1 MNYTDKQFLK
11 IAKDII
17 ENGISNSDDKGLRAK
32 WEDGSIASTKA
43 IFSTITRYDL
53 SKGLPITTLRRQ
65 FWKGAIQELIWIW
78 IKNSNNIKD
87 LPLKIWDS
95 WADDNGSIGKAYGYQ
110 LGKVIEFPE
119 GRMTQVE
126 RLIYLLKNKPGD
138 RRMVVTIWSNEDMKE
153 MGLVPCA
160 HTITF
165 SVIGG
170 KLNAVLDQRSGDFL
184 AASGPGGYNEIQYAT
199 LVYMLAHIV
208 NLEVGEFVHLTVN
221 HHIYDRHIDYVK
233 ELVTIGEEIDTV
245 SEQPKLIIKNK
256 VEDFFDFTIED
267 FELVGYEPKSKS
279 NKIEIAI

>member
-1 MNYTDKQFLK
+1 MNYSDKLFIK
-11 IAKDII
+11 EAKDILAGAT
-17 ENGISNSDDKGLRAK
+17 NDGLDGVRPVWSDGTTANTVAK
-32 WEDGSIASTKA
+32 FAS
-43 IFSTITRYDL
+43 ITRYDL

-65 FWKGAIQELIWIW
+65 YWKGAIQELIWIW
-78 IKNSNNIKD
+78 VKNSNNIKD

-95 WADDNGSIGKAYGYQ
+95 WADENGSIGKAYGYQ
-110 LGKVIEFPE
+110 LGKKIDFPE
-119 GRMTQVE
+119 GNMTQVE
-126 RLIYLLKNKPGD
+126 RVIYLLKNKPGD
-138 RRMVVTIWSNEDMKE
+138 RRMVVTIWNNEDMKD

-199 LVYMLAHIV
+199 LVYMMAHIA

-233 ELVTIGEEIDTV
+233 EMIVIGEEFDTE
-245 SEQPKLIIKNK
+245 SELPKLVIKNN
-256 VEDFFDFTIED
+256 VENFFDFTIDD
-267 FELVGYEPKSKS
+267 FDLIGYEPKSKS

>member
-1 MNYTDKQFLK
+1 MNYADKLFLK
-11 IAKDII
+11 EGKDILAGITNDGVTGVRPVWSDGTTANTIAKF
-17 ENGISNSDDKGLRAK
+17 
-32 WEDGSIASTKA
+32 GS
-43 IFSTITRYDL
+43 ITRYDL

-78 IKNSNNIKD
+78 VKNSNNIKD

-95 WADDNGSIGKAYGYQ
+95 WADENGSIGKAYGYQ
-110 LGKVIEFPE
+110 LAKKIEFPE
-119 GRMTQVE
+119 GYMTQVE
-126 RLIYLLKNKPGD
+126 RVIYLLKNKPGD
-138 RRMVVTIWSNEDMKE
+138 RRMVVTIWNNEDMKD

-199 LVYMLAHIV
+199 LIYMLAHIS
-208 NLEVGEFVHLTVN
+208 NLDVGEFVHLTVN
-221 HHIYDRHIDYVK
+221 HHIYDRHIEYVK
-233 ELVTIGEEIDTV
+233 ELIKIGEEFNTNSDM
-245 SEQPKLIIKNK
+245 PKLVIKNDVK
-256 VEDFFDFTIED
+256 DFFDFKIED
-267 FELVGYEPKSKS
+267 FELIGYQPKSKS

>member
-1 MNYTDKQFLK
+1 MNYSDKLFIK
-11 IAKDII
+11 EAKDILAGAT
-17 ENGISNSDDKGLRAK
+17 NDGLDGVRPVWSDGTTANTVAK
-32 WEDGSIASTKA
+32 FAS
-43 IFSTITRYDL
+43 ITRYDL

-65 FWKGAIQELIWIW
+65 YWKGAIQELIWIW
-78 IKNSNNIKD
+78 VKNSHNIKD

-95 WADDNGSIGKAYGYQ
+95 WADENGSIGKAYGYQ
-110 LGKVIEFPE
+110 LGKKIDFPE
-119 GRMTQVE
+119 GNMTQVE
-126 RLIYLLKNKPGD
+126 RVIYLLKNKPGD
-138 RRMVVTIWSNEDMKE
+138 RRMVVTIWNNEDMKD

-199 LVYMLAHIV
+199 LVYMMAHIA

-233 ELVTIGEEIDTV
+233 EMIVIGEEFDTE
-245 SEQPKLIIKNK
+245 SELPKLIIKNK
-256 VEDFFDFTIED
+256 VENFFDFTIDD
-267 FELVGYEPKSKS
+267 FDLIGYEPKSKS

>member
-1 MNYTDKQFLK
+1 MNYSDKLFIK
-11 IAKDII
+11 EAKDILAGAT
-17 ENGISNSDDKGLRAK
+17 NDGLDGVRPVWSDGTTANTVAK
-32 WEDGSIASTKA
+32 FAS
-43 IFSTITRYDL
+43 ITRYDL

-65 FWKGAIQELIWIW
+65 YWKGAIQELIWIW
-78 IKNSNNIKD
+78 VKNSHNIKD

-95 WADDNGSIGKAYGYQ
+95 WADENGSIGKAYGYQ
-110 LGKVIEFPE
+110 LGKKIDFPE
-119 GRMTQVE
+119 GNMTQVE
-126 RLIYLLKNKPGD
+126 RVIYLLKNKPGD
-138 RRMVVTIWSNEDMKE
+138 RRMVVTIWNNEDMKD

-199 LVYMLAHIV
+199 LVYMMAHIA

-233 ELVTIGEEIDTV
+233 EMIVIGEEFDTE
-245 SEQPKLIIKNK
+245 SELPKLVIKNN
-256 VEDFFDFTIED
+256 VENFFDFTIDD
-267 FELVGYEPKSKS
+267 FDLIGYEPKSKS

>member
-1 MNYTDKQFLK
+1 MNYSDKLFIQE
-11 IAKDII
+11 AKDILAGAA
-17 ENGISNSDDKGLRAK
+17 NDGLDGVRPVWADGTTANTVAK
-32 WEDGSIASTKA
+32 FAS
-43 IFSTITRYDL
+43 ITRYDL
-53 SKGLPITTLRRQ
+53 SKGMPITTLRRQ
-65 FWKGAIQELIWIW
+65 YWKGAIQELIWIW
-78 IKNSNNIKD
+78 VKNSNNIKD

-95 WADDNGSIGKAYGYQ
+95 WADENGSIGKAYGYQ
-110 LGKVIEFPE
+110 LGKKIDFPE
-119 GRMTQVE
+119 GNMTQVE
-126 RLIYLLKNKPGD
+126 RVIYLLKNKPGD
-138 RRMVVTIWSNEDMKE
+138 RRMVVTIWNNEDMKD

-199 LVYMLAHIV
+199 LIYMMAHIAG
-208 NLEVGEFVHLTVN
+208 LEAGEFVHLTVN

-233 ELVTIGEEIDTV
+233 EMIAIGEEFDTE
-245 SEQPKLIIKNK
+245 SELPKLIIKNK
-256 VEDFFDFTIED
+256 VENFFDFTIDD

>member
-1 MNYTDKQFLK
+1 MNYSDKLFIQE
-11 IAKDII
+11 AKDILTGAT
-17 ENGISNSDDKGLRAK
+17 NDGLDGVRPVWADGTAANTVAK
-32 WEDGSIASTKA
+32 FVS
-43 IFSTITRYDL
+43 ITRYDL

-65 FWKGAIQELIWIW
+65 YWKGAIQELIWIW
-78 IKNSNNIKD
+78 VKNSNNIKD

-95 WADDNGSIGKAYGYQ
+95 WADENGSIGKAYGYQ
-110 LGKVIEFPE
+110 LGKKIDFPE
-119 GRMTQVE
+119 GNMTQVE
-126 RLIYLLKNKPGD
+126 RVIYLLKNKPGD
-138 RRMVVTIWSNEDMKE
+138 RRMVVTIWNNEDMKD

-199 LVYMLAHIV
+199 LVYMMAYIAG
-208 NLEVGEFVHLTVN
+208 LEVGEFVHLTVN

-233 ELVTIGEEIDTV
+233 EMIAVGEKFDIE
-245 SEQPKLIIKNK
+245 SELPKLIIKNK
-256 VEDFFDFTIED
+256 IENFFDFTIDD
-267 FELVGYEPKSKS
+267 FDLIGYEPKSKS

>member
-1 MNYTDKQFLK
+1 MNYSDKLFIQE
-11 IAKDII
+11 AKDILAGAT
-17 ENGISNSDDKGLRAK
+17 NDGLDGVRPVWADGTTANTVAK
-32 WEDGSIASTKA
+32 FAS
-43 IFSTITRYDL
+43 ITRYDL

-65 FWKGAIQELIWIW
+65 YWKGAIQELIWIW
-78 IKNSNNIKD
+78 VKNSNNIKD

-95 WADDNGSIGKAYGYQ
+95 WADENGSIGKAYGYQ
-110 LGKVIEFPE
+110 LGKKIDFPE
-119 GRMTQVE
+119 GNMTQVE
-126 RLIYLLKNKPGD
+126 RVIYLLKNKPGD
-138 RRMVVTIWSNEDMKE
+138 RRMVVTIWNNEDMKD

-199 LVYMLAHIV
+199 LVYMMAHIAG
-208 NLEVGEFVHLTVN
+208 LEAGEFVHLTVN

-233 ELVTIGEEIDTV
+233 EMIAIGEEFDTE
-245 SEQPKLIIKNK
+245 SELPKLIIKNK
-256 VEDFFDFTIED
+256 VENFFDFTIDD
-267 FELVGYEPKSKS
+267 FELAGYEPKSKS

>member
-1 MNYTDKQFLK
+1 MNYSDKLFIQE
-11 IAKDII
+11 AKDILAGAG
-17 ENGISNSDDKGLRAK
+17 NDGLDGVRPVWSDGTTANTVAK
-32 WEDGSIASTKA
+32 FAS
-43 IFSTITRYDL
+43 ITRYDL

-65 FWKGAIQELIWIW
+65 YWKGAIQELIWIW
-78 IKNSNNIKD
+78 VKNSNNIKD

-95 WADDNGSIGKAYGYQ
+95 WADENGSIGKAYGYQ
-110 LGKVIEFPE
+110 LGKKIDFPE
-119 GRMTQVE
+119 GNMTQVE

-138 RRMVVTIWSNEDMKE
+138 RRMVVTIWNNEDMKD

-184 AASGPGGYNEIQYAT
+184 AASGPGGYNEIQYAA
-199 LVYMLAHIV
+199 LVYMMTHIAG
-208 NLEVGEFVHLTVN
+208 LEVGEFVHLTVN

-233 ELVTIGEEIDTV
+233 EMVAIGEEFETESDL
-245 SEQPKLIIKNK
+245 PKLIIKNK
-256 VEDFFDFTIED
+256 VENFFDFTIDD

>member
-1 MNYTDKQFLK
+1 MNYADKLFLK
-11 IAKDII
+11 EGKDILAGITNDGVTGVRPVWSDGTTANTIAKF
-17 ENGISNSDDKGLRAK
+17 
-32 WEDGSIASTKA
+32 GS
-43 IFSTITRYDL
+43 ITRYDL

-78 IKNSNNIKD
+78 VKNSNNIKD

-95 WADDNGSIGKAYGYQ
+95 WADENGSIGKAYGYQ
-110 LGKVIEFPE
+110 LAKKIEFPE
-119 GRMTQVE
+119 GFMTQVE
-126 RLIYLLKNKPGD
+126 RVIYLLKNKPGD
-138 RRMVVTIWSNEDMKE
+138 RRMVVTIWNNEDMKD

-199 LVYMLAHIV
+199 LIYMLAHIS
-208 NLEVGEFVHLTVN
+208 NLDVGEFVHLTVN
-221 HHIYDRHIDYVK
+221 HHIYDRHIEYVK
-233 ELVTIGEEIDTV
+233 ELIKIGEEFNTNSDM
-245 SEQPKLIIKNK
+245 PKLVIKNDVK
-256 VEDFFDFTIED
+256 DFFDFKIED
-267 FELVGYEPKSKS
+267 FELIGYQPKSKS

>member
-1 MNYTDKQFLK
+1 MNYSDKLFIQE
-11 IAKDII
+11 AKDILAGAT
-17 ENGISNSDDKGLRAK
+17 NDGLDGVRPVWSDGTTANTVAK
-32 WEDGSIASTKA
+32 FAS
-43 IFSTITRYDL
+43 ITRYDL

-65 FWKGAIQELIWIW
+65 YWKGAIQELIWIW
-78 IKNSNNIKD
+78 VKNSNNIKD
-87 LPLKIWDS
+87 LSLKIWDS
-95 WADDNGSIGKAYGYQ
+95 WADENGSIGKAYGYQ
-110 LGKVIEFPE
+110 LGKKIDFPE
-119 GRMTQVE
+119 GKMTQVE

-138 RRMVVTIWSNEDMKE
+138 RRMVVTIWNNEDMKE

-184 AASGPGGYNEIQYAT
+184 AASGPGGYNEIQYAA
-199 LVYMLAHIV
+199 LIYMLAHISG
-208 NLEVGEFVHLTVN
+208 LEVGEFVHLTVN

-233 ELVTIGEEIDTV
+233 ELIAIGEEFDTV
-245 SEQPKLIIKNK
+245 SPQPKLIIKNK
-256 VEDFFDFTIED
+256 VENFFNFTIDD

>member
-1 MNYTDKQFLK
+1 MNYSDKLFIQE
-11 IAKDII
+11 AKDILAGAT
-17 ENGISNSDDKGLRAK
+17 NDGLDGVRPVWSDGTTANTVAK
-32 WEDGSIASTKA
+32 FAS
-43 IFSTITRYDL
+43 ITRYDL

-65 FWKGAIQELIWIW
+65 YWKGAIQELIWIW
-78 IKNSNNIKD
+78 VKNSNNIKD

-95 WADDNGSIGKAYGYQ
+95 WADENGSIGKAYGYQ
-110 LGKVIEFPE
+110 LGKKIDFPE
-119 GRMTQVE
+119 GNMTQVE
-126 RLIYLLKNKPGD
+126 RVIYLLKNKPGD
-138 RRMVVTIWSNEDMKE
+138 RRMVVTIWNNEDMKE

-199 LVYMLAHIV
+199 LVYMLAHISG
-208 NLEVGEFVHLTVN
+208 LEVGEFVHLTVN

-233 ELVTIGEEIDTV
+233 ELIAIGEEFETV

-256 VEDFFDFTIED
+256 VENFFDFTIDD

>member
-1 MNYTDKQFLK
+1 MNYSDKLFIQE
-11 IAKDII
+11 AKDILTGST
-17 ENGISNSDDKGLRAK
+17 NDGLDGVRPVWADGTTANTVAK
-32 WEDGSIASTKA
+32 FGS
-43 IFSTITRYDL
+43 ITRYDL

-65 FWKGAIQELIWIW
+65 YWKGAIQELIWIW
-78 IKNSNNIKD
+78 VKNSNNIKD

-95 WADDNGSIGKAYGYQ
+95 WADENGSIGKAYGYQ
-110 LGKVIEFPE
+110 LGKKIDFPE
-119 GRMTQVE
+119 GNMTQVE

-138 RRMVVTIWSNEDMKE
+138 RRMVVTIWNNEDMKD

-199 LVYMLAHIV
+199 LIYMMAHIAD
-208 NLEVGEFVHLTVN
+208 LEVGEFVHLTVN
-221 HHIYDRHIDYVK
+221 HHIYDRHIDSVK
-233 ELVTIGEEIDTV
+233 EMIAIGEEFNTE
-245 SEQPKLIIKNK
+245 SELPKLIIKNK
-256 VEDFFDFTIED
+256 IENFFDFTIDD
-267 FELVGYEPKSKS
+267 FELVGYNPKSKS

>member
-1 MNYTDKQFLK
+1 MNYADKLFLK
-11 IAKDII
+11 EGKDILAGITNDGVTGVRPVWSDGTTANTIAKF
-17 ENGISNSDDKGLRAK
+17 
-32 WEDGSIASTKA
+32 GS
-43 IFSTITRYDL
+43 ITRYDL

-78 IKNSNNIKD
+78 VKNSNNIKD

-95 WADDNGSIGKAYGYQ
+95 WADENGSIGKAYGYQ
-110 LGKVIEFPE
+110 LAKKIEFPE
-119 GRMTQVE
+119 GYMTQVE
-126 RLIYLLKNKPGD
+126 RVIYLLKNKPGD
-138 RRMVVTIWSNEDMKE
+138 RRMVVTIWNNEDMKD

-199 LVYMLAHIV
+199 LIYMLAHIS
-208 NLEVGEFVHLTVN
+208 NLDVGEFIHLTVN
-221 HHIYDRHIDYVK
+221 HHIYDRHIEYVK
-233 ELVTIGEEIDTV
+233 ELIKIGEEFNTNSDM
-245 SEQPKLIIKNK
+245 PKLVIKNDVK
-256 VEDFFDFTIED
+256 DFFDFKIED
-267 FELVGYEPKSKS
+267 FELIGYQPKSKS

>member
-1 MNYTDKQFLK
+1 MNYADKLFLK
-11 IAKDII
+11 EGKEILD
-17 ENGISNSDDKGLRAK
+17 GITNDGVTGVRPVWS
-32 WEDGSIASTKA
+32 DGSTANTVAKFGS
-43 IFSTITRYDL
+43 ITRYDL

-65 FWKGAIQELIWIW
+65 YWKGAIQELIWIW
-78 IKNSNNIKD
+78 VKNSNNIKD

-95 WADDNGSIGKAYGYQ
+95 WADKNGSIGKAYGYQ
-110 LGKVIEFPE
+110 LGKKIEFPE
-119 GRMTQVE
+119 GYMTQVE
-126 RLIYLLKNKPGD
+126 RVIYLLKNKPGD
-138 RRMVVTIWSNEDMKE
+138 RRMVVTIWNNEDMKD

-199 LVYMLAHIV
+199 LVYMLAHIS

-221 HHIYDRHIDYVK
+221 HHIYDRHIDYVQ
-233 ELVTIGEEIDTV
+233 ELIKIGDNFDTN
-245 SEQPKLIIKNK
+245 SELPKLIIKNR
-256 VEDFFDFTIED
+256 VENFFDFKIED
-267 FELVGYEPKSKS
+267 FELVGYLPKSKS

>member
-1 MNYTDKQFLK
+1 MNYSDKLFIQE
-11 IAKDII
+11 AKDILAGAT
-17 ENGISNSDDKGLRAK
+17 NDGLEGVRPVWADGTTANTVAK
-32 WEDGSIASTKA
+32 FAS
-43 IFSTITRYDL
+43 ITRYDL

-65 FWKGAIQELIWIW
+65 YWKGAIQELIWIW
-78 IKNSNNIKD
+78 VKNSNNIKD

-95 WADDNGSIGKAYGYQ
+95 WADESGSIGKAYGYQ
-110 LGKVIEFPE
+110 LGKKIDFPE
-119 GRMTQVE
+119 GNMTQVE
-126 RLIYLLKNKPGD
+126 RVIYLLKNKPGD
-138 RRMVVTIWSNEDMKE
+138 RRMVVTIWNNEDMKD

-199 LVYMLAHIV
+199 LVYMMAHIAG
-208 NLEVGEFVHLTVN
+208 LEVGEFVHLTVN

-233 ELVTIGEEIDTV
+233 EMIAIGEEFDTE
-245 SEQPKLIIKNK
+245 SELPKLIIKNK
-256 VEDFFDFTIED
+256 VENFFDFTIDD
-267 FELVGYEPKSKS
+267 FDLVGYEPKSKS

>member
-1 MNYTDKQFLK
+1 MNYSDKLFIQE
-11 IAKDII
+11 AKDILAGAT
-17 ENGISNSDDKGLRAK
+17 NDGLDGVRPVWSDGTTANTVAK
-32 WEDGSIASTKA
+32 FAS
-43 IFSTITRYDL
+43 ITRYDL

-65 FWKGAIQELIWIW
+65 YWKGAIQELIWIW
-78 IKNSNNIKD
+78 VKNSNNIKD

-95 WADDNGSIGKAYGYQ
+95 WADENGSIGKAYGYQ
-110 LGKVIEFPE
+110 LGKKIDFPE
-119 GRMTQVE
+119 GNMTQVE
-126 RLIYLLKNKPGD
+126 RVIYLLKNKPGD
-138 RRMVVTIWSNEDMKE
+138 RRMVVTIWNNEDMKD

-199 LVYMLAHIV
+199 LVYMMAHISG
-208 NLEVGEFVHLTVN
+208 LEVGEFVHLTVN

-233 ELVTIGEEIDTV
+233 EMITIGEEFDTE
-245 SEQPKLIIKNK
+245 SELPKLIIKNK
-256 VEDFFDFTIED
+256 VDNFFDFTIDD
-267 FELVGYEPKSKS
+267 FDLVGYEPKSKS